1 MRKEIVLILFLFL
14 LFSEVFC
21 ISSSKLLKQELAR
34 KEYQVKVLKKSCERQ
49 KLKSTLT
56 KKADKLY
63 VEYQE
68 LKERNREKRLHKN
81 IDKAFILYRLAL
93 SLNDLEQ
100 SKKQHERQVESLQ
113 LTRKQL
119 EYLKEE
125 LQELKLELKY
135 EK

>member
-1 MRKEIVLILFLFL
+1 MRKKVVFILFIFL

-63 VEYQE
+63 EEYQE
-68 LKERNREKRLHKN
+68 LKERNKEKRLHKN

-125 LQELKLELKY
+125 LHDLKLELKY

>member
-1 MRKEIVLILFLFL
+1 M
-14 LFSEVFC
+14 
-21 ISSSKLLKQELAR
+21 
-34 KEYQVKVLKKSCERQ
+34 LKKSCERQ

-63 VEYQE
+63 EEYQE
-68 LKERNREKRLHKN
+68 LKERNKEKRLHKN

-125 LQELKLELKY
+125 LHDLKLELKY

>member
-1 MRKEIVLILFLFL
+1 MKEKLICFIVLMFLSFNLFC
-14 LFSEVFC
+14 V
-21 ISSSKLLKQELAR
+21 SSRKLLKQELAR
-34 KEYQVKVLKKSCERQ
+34 NEYQVKVLKKSCERQ
-49 KLKSTLT
+49 KLESTLT
-56 KKADKLY
+56 KKADGLY
-63 VEYQE
+63 AEYQE
-68 LKERNREKRLHKN
+68 LKERNKEKRLHIN

-125 LQELKLELKY
+125 LKELKLELQK
-135 EK
+135 